1 MKNKIIVLLLAM
13 SMTASIV
20 GCGGNAT
27 PSDSSISTTD
37 TKEESVVVE
46 PTEEDSTEVS
56 ESVDDN
62 IIEDKNQIVE
72 NEINGL
78 VDIENI
84 YNDIKNNKI
93 TMCEQG

>member
-1 MKNKIIVLLLAM
+1 M
-13 SMTASIV
+13 
-20 GCGGNAT
+20 
-27 PSDSSISTTD
+27 
-37 TKEESVVVE
+37 
-46 PTEEDSTEVS
+46 
-56 ESVDDN
+56 
-62 IIEDKNQIVE
+62 EDKNQIVE